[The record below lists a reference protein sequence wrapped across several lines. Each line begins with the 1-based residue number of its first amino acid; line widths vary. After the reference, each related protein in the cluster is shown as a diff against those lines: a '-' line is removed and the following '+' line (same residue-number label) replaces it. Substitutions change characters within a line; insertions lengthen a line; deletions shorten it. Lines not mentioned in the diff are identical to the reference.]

1 MAKKKLFDEHGNEV
15 KGAKVKKPF
24 YKKVSFWIIAIV
36 LIFIF
41 QAVSGGD
48 GETADKKKEEPQSSE
63 VTKNNSKDTEN
74 KKEEKVEEDS
84 TEEQEEPEEK
94 VSREFQNAL
103 KSAQN
108 YVEIM
113 AFSEKGLYKQ
123 LTSEAVEGY
132 PADAAQYAIDNVD
145 VDYNEQA
152 LKSAINYQDV
162 MPMSDDALFKQLT
175 SEAGEQFTAEQAQYA
190 IDNLPE

>member
-15 KGAKVKKPF
+15 KGTKVKKPF
-24 YKKVSFWIIAIV
+24 YKKVWFWILMVIV
-36 LIFIF
+36 LFFLIPT
-41 QAVSGGD
+41 A
-48 GETADKKKEEPQSSE
+48 GEDEAKPKSEPAKTEVTTKQSENNKEEVSR
-63 VTKNNSKDTEN
+63 
-74 KKEEKVEEDS
+74 EDS
-84 TEEQEEPEEK
+84 TEDEEVVEEEPEEK

-123 LTSEAVEGY
+123 LTSEAGEGY